1 MNPNQIQLPP
11 NKGEAQPIKPESF
24 AKNTVVSVPQSIPK
38 KELNESYM
46 TDAHL
51 LTLSQLSE
59 KYGTD
64 LNIETIQNSKG
75 LTSKKADELFHL
87 YGKNA
92 LTPPKEM
99 PEILKFLSHLL
110 NFLNLLLFGAGI
122 LSLVIYI
129 TDTTQPINLWLA
141 LFLLILVFFNMSVTY
156 LLERSSSNVMKQFKK
171 MLPPKCKVI
180 RDGHEDEKKAESL
193 VAGDLVKINGGDRI
207 PADIR
212 VILSRGLK
220 VEQSALNGESEEI
233 EIGSESQSNE
243 LMDSRNIIFNGCFCL
258 EGSAMGVVIN
268 TGDRTFLGLVAAQ
281 TTRTKGEETKFQQEI
296 KGFVRFVFILGII
309 MAIIVYAIG
318 ISQGGNPAKL
328 FINAFIVVI
337 IANVPEGLPA
347 TVTSCLTI
355 VAKRMAKKQVF
366 IKKLESVEALGS
378 ASVIASDKT
387 GTLTQNK
394 MSVEHLWFDGNIYTA
409 DYIRKFK
416 SDVFKGNQT
425 WKNILKV
432 ACLCNKAFFKN
443 VEEEK
448 ESPNHPLPIQQKEI
462 PADEIKTIAKVNVA
476 IDIKEKKDIE
486 LIRQNSKVLVNSY
499 RQGSGSFKTEIMI
512 YGEGTN
518 QNRPSF
524 IEAQNEAML
533 AQIKETNFE
542 EERKLVEAKN
552 RRKAWRVIGD
562 ASEAALLRFGED
574 FKNTDIYRA
583 KYEKIF
589 EVPFNSK
596 NKYQLSI
603 HELFEKQFVVMKGAP
618 EMIIKRCSHYL
629 KHNKECEMS
638 PELMASFQKAYEI
651 LGSKG
656 ERVLGAA
663 YCNLGPSKNIKYSI
677 AEHNYKDEGLV
688 FLGLFALM
696 DPPKKNVDDAIATAR
711 KAGIRVMMLTGDH
724 PLTAEAIARTVG
736 IIRDHK
742 TKNEV
747 AKKKKIPVEDVDE
760 NEALAAVIYGPDL
773 LKYTLDDWNK
783 VLLGKKEIVFS
794 RISPQQ
800 KVEIVQHLQRLKEI
814 VIVTGDGVNDAIAL
828 KKADIGVAMGD
839 GGSDVAREAA
849 DVVFMDGN
857 FASIIKGIEEG
868 RKLYDNVKKSL
879 VYTVSHLI
887 VEVVPVVLNI
897 AFLMPLGLTSL
908 QILSIDLGTELG
920 PAIAMA
926 YEYSEDDI
934 MDRPPRNTKVDKLSS
949 KVTLSYAYLQASW
962 IETCFALIAYFA
974 VFWKYGIHG
983 NELAGIADNN
993 FTDSANNDW
1002 VSREGTHFSSDEQN
1016 LILHECQTAYYV
1028 TLVMSQFI
1036 HIWFCRTR
1044 QKSLFSH
1051 GFRNAVCNYGVLL
1064 ELAILLIIVYVPA
1077 FQPVFNTMNLEGRFW
1092 TPWFGSFFSLL
1103 ALNEG
1108 RKYWTRK
1115 YPKGKI
1121 AKYLLW

>member
-1 MNPNQIQLPP
+1 MKPIRPQL
-11 NKGEAQPIKPESF
+11 NDSEAQPIKHESF
-24 AKNTVVSVPQSIPK
+24 PKNVILSTSQSAPQ
-38 KELNESYM
+38 KELNESYK

-51 LTLSQLSE
+51 LTVSQISE

-64 LNIETIQNSKG
+64 LNLETIQNSKG
-75 LTSKKADELFHL
+75 LSSKKADELIHF

-122 LSLVIYI
+122 LSVVIYI

-156 LLERSSSNVMKQFKK
+156 LLERSSSNVMRQFKK

-193 VAGDLVKINGGDRI
+193 VVGDLVKINGGDRI

-233 EIGSESQSNE
+233 EIGSESLSNE

-281 TTRTKGEETKFQQEI
+281 TTKTKGEETKFQQEI
-296 KGFVRFVFILGII
+296 KGFVRFVFILGMI
-309 MAIIVYAIG
+309 MAIVVYAIG

-394 MSVEHLWFDGNIYTA
+394 MSVEHVWFDGNIYTS
-409 DYIRKFK
+409 DYIRKFRA
-416 SDVFKGNQT
+416 DVFKGNEV
-425 WKNILKV
+425 WKNMLKV

-448 ESPNHPLPIQQKEI
+448 ESPSKPHPIQQKDI
-462 PADEIKTIAKVNVA
+462 PTDEIKTIAKVNVA
-476 IDIKEKKDIE
+476 IDIKEKKDME
-486 LIRQNSKVLVNSY
+486 LIRQNSQVLVNKF
-499 RQGSGSFKTEIMI
+499 RQDSGSFKTDIMI
-512 YGEGTN
+512 YGESNN
-518 QNRPSF
+518 QKRPSF
-524 IEAQNEAML
+524 LAAANAQNENML
-533 AQIKETNFE
+533 AQIKETNIE
-542 EERKLVEAKN
+542 EERKLVEARN
-552 RRKAWRVIGD
+552 RRKAWLVIGD

-583 KYEKIF
+583 KYEKVF

-629 KHNKECEMS
+629 KHNKEYEMS
-638 PELMASFQKAYEI
+638 PEFMASFQKAYEI

-742 TKNEV
+742 TKIEV

-760 NEALAAVIYGPDL
+760 NDALAAVIYGPDL

-934 MDRPPRNTKVDKLSS
+934 MERPPRNTKVDKLSS

-962 IETCFALIAYFA
+962 IETCF
-974 VFWKYGIHG
+974 
-983 NELAGIADNN
+983 D
-993 FTDSANNDW
+993 
-1002 VSREGTHFSSDEQN
+1002 R
-1016 LILHECQTAYYV
+1016 
-1028 TLVMSQFI
+1028 
-1036 HIWFCRTR
+1036 
-1044 QKSLFSH
+1044 LF
-1051 GFRNAVCNYGVLL
+1051 RGVL
-1064 ELAILLIIVYVPA
+1064 EIW
-1077 FQPVFNTMNLEGRFW
+1077 N
-1092 TPWFGSFFSLL
+1092 PW
-1103 ALNEG
+1103 E
-1108 RKYWTRK
+1108 
-1115 YPKGKI
+1115 
-1121 AKYLLW
+1121 